1 MAGIVIKANRTLAF
15 LGRNLKICTTKTMDL
30 SYRSLDRPLLE
41 YANTV
46 WDPATKKDIS
56 RMEEVQRRA
65 PWFVLHRYHNTSSVE
80 ELVQNL
86 SWPTFEQRRTSAHLS
101 VIFKVTNKLAQVH
114 SLTVL
119 TAVPNETWP

>member
-56 RMEEVQRRA
+56 PVKAVQRRA
-65 PWFVLHRYHNTSSVE
+65 ARFVLPRYHCTS
-80 ELVQNL
+80 
-86 SWPTFEQRRTSAHLS
+86 
-101 VIFKVTNKLAQVH
+101 I
-114 SLTVL
+114 
-119 TAVPNETWP
+119 